1 MAEKFTSL
9 FLGFDGTLINSLY
22 SICAALNLTFEK
34 YGLKR
39 MPDDEIFQLAAYSNE
54 IFVEKCLEILE
65 KRLALKTEANQIIA
79 EMVKKASL
87 DTLDKVLYE
96 LSCQMKNAYSR
107 SDA

>member
-22 SICAALNLTFEK
+22 SICSALNLTFEK

-54 IFVEKCLEILE
+54 IFVEKI
-65 KRLALKTEANQIIA
+65 N
-79 EMVKKASL
+79 
-87 DTLDKVLYE
+87 
-96 LSCQMKNAYSR
+96 
-107 SDA
+107 